1 MSDFSSNHFQKA
13 RANLTLLQ
21 DDRCNGC
28 AMQETG
34 TFLFCVANIRS
45 VTIYIDGGAIKGF

>member
-1 MSDFSSNHFQKA
+1 
-13 RANLTLLQ
+13 
-21 DDRCNGC
+21 
-28 AMQETG
+28 MQETG